1 MIWHGACILI
11 RQGVTRANKSPVK
24 RTRFMTRVGTLGH
37 EMRGD
42 VALTQEDETRLPRLL
57 ASSVVV
63 LLVMTTCMLH
73 YLPREFAMIVVS
85 WAMLSISVGISFGHC
100 VLNEP

>member
-1 MIWHGACILI
+1 MLGSFLLLLL
-11 RQGVTRANKSPVK
+11 
-24 RTRFMTRVGTLGH
+24 FMTACL
-37 EMRGD
+37 
-42 VALTQEDETRLPRLL
+42 
-57 ASSVVV
+57 
-63 LLVMTTCMLH
+63 LH